1 MPPREIRLKVGSP
14 CRSTGRLGGSGNQ
27 GQPHEV
33 NSPGGVTG
41 NGQDASVVNQ
51 YGWPATNNV
60 YRGDFV
66 VPDGT
71 AAGMA
76 GIQVSAAWVNGP
88 EVKIPAR

>member
-1 MPPREIRLKVGSP
+1 M
-14 CRSTGRLGGSGNQ
+14 
-27 GQPHEV
+27 
-33 NSPGGVTG
+33 
-41 NGQDASVVNQ
+41 VNQ

-88 EVKIPAR
+88 EVRIPVR